1 MNLIKRIK
9 KSWKLA
15 KKDNDALFN
24 LTDKQLMDLP
34 DEDTKAI
41 FFGTGD
47 EKEFK
52 DYENEQ
58 KGMKGIFGL

>member
-15 KKDNDALFN
+15 KKDDDALFA
-24 LTDKQLMDLP
+24 LTDKQLMEIP
-34 DEDTKAI
+34 DEDTKAVFI
-41 FFGTGD
+41 GAGT

-52 DYENEQ
+52 EFENES
-58 KGMKGIFGL
+58 KGLKGIFGL